1 MDYQQITRLRRIAVD
16 AREQR
21 VKALISPDDLAAL
34 LDIACDHLDEELTR

>member
-1 MDYQQITRLRRIAVD
+1 MDYRTITRLRRIAVD

-34 LDIACDHLDEELTR
+34 LDIACDHLDQELAR